1 MNAQIPHDRLLAN
14 AKSAMIAAIEIYNK
28 PTALYRDECV
38 VILILNAWELALKA
52 ILSKNGQSVFRKGK
66 KNVTLSWKE
75 ALERARVH
83 FPKDIAYVD
92 VRENLGIL
100 DDYRNNS
107 IHFYNEKDFG
117 IALYPLFQAAVLNFR
132 DVVSHCLEVNIEDM
146 VTWNVLPIAFD
157 IPIDVVS
164 YMSDKSN
171 ERRSSHTKQ
180 FFSKLVKAI
189 EKVESDGGDAGRLMT
204 VFNVQLNSVKNI
216 GDADAVIDFFP
227 VKDKH
232 TKGNTVEKF
241 TNPNETHPHRMKEVV
256 AKVKLPKGVT
266 FTSKYICQVVNWKY
280 GIRSK
285 RQYCWKA
292 KSGGL
297 TLYSNDYVTWI
308 NRLSKTEIESAIS
321 GYREHCERQRQRK
334 KKKNG

>member
-1 MNAQIPHDRLLAN
+1 MNTQSLHDRLLAN

-52 ILSKNGQSVFRKGK
+52 ILSKNGQSIFRKGK
-66 KNVTLSWKE
+66 ENRTLSWKE
-75 ALERARVH
+75 ALERARSH
-83 FPKDIAYVD
+83 FPKDVSYIG
-92 VRENLGIL
+92 VRENLGLL
-100 DDYRNNS
+100 DEYRNNS

-117 IALYPLFQAAVLNFR
+117 IILYSLFQTSILNFR
-132 DVVSHCLEVNIEDM
+132 DAVSHCLDFDIEDM
-146 VTWNVLPIAFD
+146 VTWKVLPIAFD
-157 IPIDVVS
+157 TPVDVVS
-164 YMSDKSN
+164 FMSDKATDKCPSHMKRFFSELAKAN
-171 ERRSSHTKQ
+171 ER
-180 FFSKLVKAI
+180 VKG
-189 EKVESDGGDAGRLMT
+189 DGGDTGRLMT
-204 VFNVQLNSVKNI
+204 VFNVQLNAVKKI
-216 GDADAVIDFFP
+216 GDADTVIDFFP
-227 VKDKH
+227 VNGKR

-280 GIRSK
+280 DIRSK

-297 TLYSNDYVTWI
+297 TLYSNDYVTWV
-308 NRLSKTEIESAIS
+308 NRLTKKDIEIAIADYS
-321 GYREHCERQRQRK
+321 EHLKRQRQRK
-334 KKKNG
+334 KK